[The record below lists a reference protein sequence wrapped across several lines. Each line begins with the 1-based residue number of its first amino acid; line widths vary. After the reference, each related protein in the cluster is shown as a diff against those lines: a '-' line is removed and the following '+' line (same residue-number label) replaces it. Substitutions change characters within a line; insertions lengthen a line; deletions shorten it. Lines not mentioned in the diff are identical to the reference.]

1 MLCRLFSAAS
11 STFGAFV
18 IGAVG
23 SVIGTVVAWLLLGSR
38 LGTDGW
44 KVSLEQSFLCQLQ
57 LEFVLSAYLAARQM
71 HKAAHAFQHACCART
86 CVLYIVLI
94 SCHLLLPSPAEC

>member
-1 MLCRLFSAAS
+1 MLHSVVLCRLFSAAS

-23 SVIGTVVAWLLLGSR
+23 SVVGTVVAWLLLGSR

-44 KVSLEQSFLCQLQ
+44 KVSVEQ
-57 LEFVLSAYLAARQM
+57 
-71 HKAAHAFQHACCART
+71 
-86 CVLYIVLI
+86 
-94 SCHLLLPSPAEC
+94 P